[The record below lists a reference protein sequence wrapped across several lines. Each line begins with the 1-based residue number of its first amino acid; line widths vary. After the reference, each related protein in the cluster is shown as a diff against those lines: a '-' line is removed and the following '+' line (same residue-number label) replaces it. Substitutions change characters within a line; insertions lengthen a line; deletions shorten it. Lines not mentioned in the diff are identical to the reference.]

1 MGSLSE
7 LLRRIFYLLRRQK
20 HADDL
25 ADELELHLDL
35 RTRRN
40 EEQGMSPETARREAI
55 RSFGSPGRVRD
66 EASEVW
72 IARWADQFGQDLKFG
87 FRWLRRSPAFT
98 VVVVL
103 TLATGIGVNT
113 AMFSLVNAALLQPL
127 PYPQP
132 QRLVWI
138 AGAAPTCSPDCF
150 NSRADFKV
158 WSQQAA
164 SFEAMAGF
172 GNLDLALVHRG
183 HATAERIAFVTDG
196 FWNMTG
202 ARVRV
207 GRLPY
212 DGEAD
217 ALVLSWGLFER
228 EFGGNRD
235 AIGRKVAI
243 EGHQFEIVGVLGPEF
258 RFLFPQELHTGD
270 ELKDI
275 DAYSRVPEGA
285 ETPGDP
291 MKPNPALGPGPTWLR
306 AFARL
311 NTTAT
316 LEQAKAELALI
327 HDQLS
332 RQYPSPFRTKTLSVV
347 PLAERVVGDAR
358 LALIVLLGAVG
369 FVLII
374 ACANVANLLLART
387 SNRRKEIAIR
397 AALGAGQ
404 ARMVRQFVTESLL
417 LAFFGGTA
425 GLALAGFFIQVL
437 VRYGGQAVPRL
448 AETTIDSR
456 VLLFTM
462 FVTVLTGI
470 LFGLAPAR
478 TLWRGNLDAILR
490 EDAKATSSSSRQQQF
505 RFALVSLEVALSVVL
520 LSGAGLLL
528 RSFWSMN
535 TFPAGFAPDRVLVMK
550 LSLSGGRYARNW
562 AMQDA
567 YIREVIEKLQ
577 QVKGVEAVGIECGT
591 VNQPVEIDGT
601 LRDAPLVVALRAVS
615 PGYFRALGVS
625 ITHGQWPGPGEDLDA
640 ILVNQSL
647 AWKARGADQDI
658 VGRRISGGSIR
669 GTVAGVVADFK
680 DRQLDSQPAPQA
692 FISYR
697 KSPTIGAVRVLIRT
711 EGNPAPILPTIRSL
725 VFEIDKD
732 VPIQQFQ
739 TLESS
744 LSDSIAPRR
753 FNMFLLA
760 GFATTALL
768 LALVGIYGVIAYIV
782 TQRTREIGIR
792 MALGAERRHIVGMI
806 ALQGMRMTVVGLVL
820 GLASAL
826 LLTRLM
832 ASMIYALS
840 ATDPITYFA
849 VILLIALA
857 AFLAC
862 YGPAYRASV
871 LDPLVALR
879 RE

>member
-1 MGSLSE
+1 MSFLSE
-7 LLRRIFYLLRRQK
+7 LFRRAHHLLRRRE
-20 HADDL
+20 HGDGL
-25 ADELELHLDL
+25 AEELQLHLDL
-35 RTRRN
+35 RTQRN
-40 EEQGMSPETARREAI
+40 VEQGMPPETARRQAI
-55 RSFGSPGRVRD
+55 RSFGSPARVRD
-66 EASEVW
+66 EASDVW
-72 IARWADQFGQDLKFG
+72 IAAWVDEFGQDLKFG
-87 FRWLRRSPAFT
+87 ARWLRRSPTFT
-98 VVVVL
+98 AVVVL

-113 AMFSLVNAALLQPL
+113 AMFSIVNAALLQPL

-150 NSRADFKV
+150 NSRTDFLV
-158 WSQQAA
+158 WSQQAP
-164 SFEAMAGF
+164 SFETMAGF
-172 GNLDLALVHRG
+172 GNLDMALIHEG
-183 HATAERIAFVTDG
+183 HASAERIAFVTDG
-196 FWNMTG
+196 FWKITG
-202 ARVRV
+202 ARPRV
-207 GRLPY
+207 GRLPH
-212 DGEAD
+212 DGETD

-228 EFGGNRD
+228 EFRGDRG
-235 AIGRKVAI
+235 AVGRKVAI

-291 MKPNPALGPGPTWLR
+291 IKPNLALGPSPAWLR
-306 AFARL
+306 TFARL
-311 NTTAT
+311 SKTAT
-316 LEQAKAELALI
+316 LEQAQAELAVI
-327 HDQLS
+327 HDRLN
-332 RQYPSPFRTKTLSVV
+332 RQYPSPFRTKTLSVA

-358 LALIVLLGAVG
+358 LALIILLGAVG

-387 SNRRKEIAIR
+387 SVRRKEIAIR

-404 ARMVRQFVTESLL
+404 ARVLRQFVTESLL
-417 LAFFGGTA
+417 LAGLGGIA
-425 GLALAGFFIQVL
+425 GLTLAWFLVRVL

-456 VLLFTM
+456 VLFFTM

-478 TLWRGNLDAILR
+478 TLWRGNLDSVLR
-490 EDAKATSSSSRQQQF
+490 EDAKATSSSSRQQRF

-535 TFPAGFAPDRVLVMK
+535 TFPPGFTPDRVLVMK

-562 AMQDA
+562 ALQDA
-567 YIREVIEKLQ
+567 YLREVTEKIEG
-577 QVKGVEAVGIECGT
+577 VKGVEAVGIECGT
-591 VNQPVEIDGT
+591 LNQPVRVDGGQ
-601 LRDAPLVVALRAVS
+601 RDAPLMVALRAVS

-625 ITHGQWPGPGEDLDA
+625 ITRGHWPEPSEALDS

-647 AWKARGADQDI
+647 AWKALGGDQDI
-658 VGRRISGGSIR
+658 VGRRISGGIVR

-680 DRQLDSQPAPQA
+680 DRQLDSQPTPQV
-692 FISYR
+692 FFSYR

-711 EGNPAPILPTIRSL
+711 AGNPTPVLSTIRSL
-725 VFEIDKD
+725 VAGIDKD

-760 GFATTALL
+760 GFAATALV
-768 LALVGIYGVIAYIV
+768 LALVGMYGVISYIV

-792 MALGAERRHIVGMI
+792 VALGAERHHIVGMF
-806 ALQGMRMTVVGLVL
+806 ALQGMRMTLVGLVL
-820 GLASAL
+820 GLAAAL
-826 LLTRLM
+826 ILTRVM

-840 ATDPITYFA
+840 TTDPLTY
-849 VILLIALA
+849 VMVTLLIALA
-857 AFLAC
+857 SFLAC
-862 YGPAYRASV
+862 FGPAHRAAV
-871 LDPLVALR
+871 VDPLIAMR